1 MLSHDATTMWE
12 RWEQATGRGMNSH
25 NHAMYGSVGAWFY
38 RALAGIQTRADGPGF
53 GRFSIHPYV
62 PAGMKYARASL
73 ITIRGLVESAWEVSE
88 NAFFLRVYVPVSS
101 QAHVDLPAFGSA
113 ESLSVFET
121 GTLIWA
127 NGQQRG
133 TVPGLLDIQ
142 EGGQTVS
149 LIIGSGAYEF
159 TVTKQ

>member
-1 MLSHDATTMWE
+1 MWE

-38 RALAGIQTRADGPGF
+38 RALAGIQARADGPGF

-62 PAGMKYARASL
+62 PSGMKYARASL
-73 ITIRGLVESAWEVSE
+73 KTIRGLVESAWEVSE
-88 NAFFLRVYVPVSS
+88 NAFSLRVYVPVSS
-101 QAHVDLPAFGSA
+101 QAHVDLPAFGSV
-113 ESLSVFET
+113 ESLSIFES

-142 EGGQTVS
+142 EDGQKVS

-159 TVTKQ
+159 IVTKH